1 LERYSLKK
9 KILIV
14 TERRAD
20 YSKFRPILNK
30 ISESSKLDY
39 CLVVTGSHLLSSHGK
54 TINDIKND
62 GFKISYKFPM
72 YSKFFT
78 GTNSEMAESFGRAI
92 LKITEIVKIE
102 KPDLILAGFDIGA
115 NFAAAIVGSHM
126 NIHVAHIEG
135 GDITGTID
143 ESIRHAT
150 SKFSHIHFTSN
161 KTATTRLQKMGENR
175 KLIFTVGS
183 TGLDNIRQTQKISI
197 ENLSKQFG
205 IDFSSPF
212 IIVLQHTVT
221 TEINEIN
228 KNFLNILKAISEL
241 KIQALLIHGN
251 ADAGS
256 QKISKLIENSSIKHL
271 KTIQNNKYVNL
282 LFNASALV
290 GNSSSGIIETP
301 FLKIPSVNIGTRQQ
315 GRLKSLSVIDVTY
328 DKNEIKKAIKKAIFD
343 KNFRNNVK
351 KSTSPYGDGNS
362 ASKIIKILENLDFSK
377 IPIQKVLS
385 Y

>member
-1 LERYSLKK
+1 MKK

>member
-1 LERYSLKK
+1 MKK

-328 DKNEIKKAIKKAIFD
+328 DKNEIKKAIKKAVFD

-351 KSTSPYGDGNS
+351 KSTSPYGNGNS
-362 ASKIIKILENLDFSK
+362 ASKIIKILETLDFSK

>member
-1 LERYSLKK
+1 MKK
-9 KILIV
+9 KILVV

-20 YSKFRPILNK
+20 YSKFRPILK
-30 ISESSKLDY
+30 EISESTKLDY

-54 TINDIKND
+54 TIKEIKKD
-62 GFKISYKFPM
+62 GFKIAYQFPM
-72 YSKFFT
+72 YSKYFT
-78 GTNSEMAESFGRAI
+78 GTNSEMVESFGRAI
-92 LKITEIVKIE
+92 LKITEIVKKE

-161 KTATTRLQKMGENR
+161 KTATLRLKRMGENK

-183 TGLDNIRQTQKISI
+183 TGLDNVRQTQKLPI
-197 ENLSKQFG
+197 EKLSSEFG
-205 IDFSSPF
+205 INFSSPF

-221 TEINEIN
+221 TEVNDID
-228 KNFLNILKAISEL
+228 KNFLNTLKAISEL
-241 KIQALLIHGN
+241 KIQALIIHGN

-256 QKISKLIENSSIKHL
+256 QKISKLIQNSSIKHI

-282 LFNASALV
+282 LFHASALV

-301 FLKIPSVNIGTRQQ
+301 FLQIPSVNIGTRQQ
-315 GRLKSLSVIDVTY
+315 GRLKSSSVIDVNY
-328 DKNEIKKAIKKAIFD
+328 NKNEIKKAITKAIFNENF
-343 KNFRNNVK
+343 KNKVK
-351 KSTSPYGDGNS
+351 RSTSHYGDGKS
-362 ASKIIKILENLDFSK
+362 ASKIIKILETLDFSK
-377 IPIQKVLS
+377 IPIQKMFA

>member
-1 LERYSLKK
+1 
-9 KILIV
+9 
-14 TERRAD
+14 
-20 YSKFRPILNK
+20 
-30 ISESSKLDY
+30 
-39 CLVVTGSHLLSSHGK
+39 
-54 TINDIKND
+54 
-62 GFKISYKFPM
+62 M

-228 KNFLNILKAISEL
+228 KNFSNILKAISEL

-328 DKNEIKKAIKKAIFD
+328 DKNEIKKAIKKAVFD

-351 KSTSPYGDGNS
+351 KSTSPYGNGNS
-362 ASKIIKILENLDFSK
+362 ASKIIKILETLDFSK

>member
-1 LERYSLKK
+1 MKK

-20 YSKFRPILNK
+20 YSKFRPILKK
-30 ISESSKLDY
+30 ITKSSKLDY

-54 TINDIKND
+54 TINEIKND
-62 GFKISYKFPM
+62 GFKISYKFSM
-72 YSKFFT
+72 YPKYFT
-78 GTNSEMAESFGRAI
+78 GTNSEMVESFGRAI

-102 KPDLILAGFDIGA
+102 KPNLILAGFDIGA

-161 KTATTRLQKMGENR
+161 KIASTRLQKMGEN
-175 KLIFTVGS
+175 KKFIFTVGS
-183 TGLDNIRQTQKISI
+183 TGLDNILRTQKLTI
-197 ENLSKQFG
+197 ENLSQEFK

-212 IIVLQHTVT
+212 IVVLQHTVT
-221 TEINEIN
+221 TEVNN
-228 KNFLNILKAISEL
+228 VDKNFLKTLKAISEL

-256 QKISKLIENSSIKHL
+256 QKLSKLIQNSSIQHI

-282 LFNASALV
+282 LFHASALV

-315 GRLKSLSVIDVTY
+315 GRLKSFSVIDVNY
-328 DKNEIKKAIKKAIFD
+328 NKNEIKKAIKKAVFD
-343 KNFRNNVK
+343 KNFKNKVK
-351 KSTSPYGDGNS
+351 KSTSLYGDGNS
-362 ASKIIKILENLDFSK
+362 ASKIVKILETLDLSK
-377 IPIQKVLS
+377 IPIQKTLS